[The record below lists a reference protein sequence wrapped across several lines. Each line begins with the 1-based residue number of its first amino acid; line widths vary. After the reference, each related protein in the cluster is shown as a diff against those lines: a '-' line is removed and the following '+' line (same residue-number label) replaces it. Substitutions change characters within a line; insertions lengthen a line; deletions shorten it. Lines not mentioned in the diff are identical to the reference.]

1 MKFLIITHVKHIK
14 KKQQYFGYAP
24 YVREMNLWLK
34 YVEKVDVI
42 APLAKEEVA
51 DISLPYKHDNLN
63 FINIPEISFI
73 SIPNIFCSF
82 LKIPFII
89 IALFRA
95 CKNTDH
101 IHLRCPGNI
110 GLLGCFV
117 QVFFPKKTKTAKYA
131 GNWDPK
137 AKQPLSYRFQKW
149 LLSNTLLT
157 KNMTVVVYGDWNNQT
172 KNIKPFFT
180 ATYKKSEIVEVNKR
194 NYSAHLKFVFI
205 GSLVEGKRP
214 LFCLEIIKKLKE
226 SGLTV
231 SFDIYGDGALLS
243 QLSLFVKNNDLD
255 KIVLFHG
262 NKEKIVVKK
271 ALQNAHFLLLPSKSE
286 GWPKVVAEA
295 MFFGAIPIVTKVSC
309 LPNMLDNGGRG
320 ILIEPNLDAAVS
332 EIINY
337 IEKKDLI
344 NISSQ
349 AVNWSQNYTLD
360 AFEDE
365 ISKLL

>member
-14 KKQQYFGYAP
+14 KDQQYFGYAP

-34 YVEKVDVI
+34 YVDRVDVI
-42 APLAKEEVA
+42 APLTKGGVA
-51 DISLPYKHDNLN
+51 DIDLSYKHNNLN
-63 FINIPEISFI
+63 FISIPEISFI
-73 SIPNIFCSF
+73 SISKIFRSF
-82 LKIPFII
+82 FKIPLII

-101 IHLRCPGNI
+101 IHLRCPGNM

-117 QVFFPKKTKTAKYA
+117 QMFFPKKTKTAKYA

-149 LLSNTLLT
+149 LLSNTFLT
-157 KNMTVVVYGDWNNQT
+157 KNMTALVYGDWNNQT

-180 ATYKKSEIVEVNKR
+180 ATYKKNEIVDLNKR
-194 NYSAHLKFVFI
+194 DYSTHLKFVFI

-214 LFCLEIIKKLKE
+214 LLCLEIIKKLKE
-226 SGLTV
+226 SGFTF
-231 SFDIYGDGALLS
+231 SFDVYGDGALLS
-243 QLSLFVKNNDLD
+243 QLKLFVKNNDLNE
-255 KIVLFHG
+255 IVIFHG
-262 NKEKIVVKK
+262 NKDKKVIKK

-295 MFFGAIPIVTKVSC
+295 MFFGVIPITTKVSC
-309 LPNMLDNGGRG
+309 LPNILDNGNRG
-320 ILIEPNLDAAVS
+320 ILIEPILDNAVS
-332 EIINY
+332 MIESY
-337 IEKKDLI
+337 IDEKDLVT
-344 NISSQ
+344 ISNNASK
-349 AVNWSQNYTLD
+349 WSHSYTLD
-360 AFEDE
+360 VFEDE